1 MILNDVFP
9 AWMIGKGVFQLVGK
23 SVDFPWHVDE
33 TITDKGLDFDY
44 HGNHSGKKT
53 ASPLLEVLAE
63 NNVVSQDDVSV
74 LAEVI
79 KSEYLK
85 RWSKLWDTLTFQY
98 NPIENYA
105 MVEEGTDTTV
115 GEDSGETSN
124 TTTYGKTENHT
135 NTSNSTTSYGRTEER
150 TENATE
156 SAKNA
161 LYGFN
166 SADPTDDS
174 SRDVEGNTTANTEA
188 GGKDST
194 EGNDTDTMTSGGKD
208 ANSTTSKN
216 DSKSTLTHRLTRSG
230 NIGVTTS
237 QQMLQS
243 ERDVWKYEYFQDVFA
258 DVDKILVL
266 NIYEREGL

>member
-9 AWMIGKGVFQLVGK
+9 AWMLGKGVFELVGAT
-23 SVDFPWHVDE
+23 VEFPWHSDT
-33 TITDKGLDFDY
+33 TISDKGLDFDY
-44 HGNHSGKKT
+44 HGNHSGKKIV
-53 ASPLLEVLAE
+53 SPLLEVLAE

-79 KSEYLK
+79 KSEYLL
-85 RWSKLWDTLTFQY
+85 RWTKLWETLKFEY

-105 MVEEGTDTTV
+105 MIEEGTDVTV
-115 GEDSGETSN
+115 GEGRGET
-124 TTTYGKTENHT
+124 TA
-135 NTSNSTTSYGRTEER
+135 STTYGRTENRTTTNKSSTAYGR
-150 TENATE
+150 TEDNTESATE

-161 LYGFN
+161 LYGFD

-174 SRDVEGNTTANTEA
+174 SRDAETSSTSSVTT
-188 GGKDST
+188 GGKDVID
-194 EGNDTDTMTSGGKD
+194 GNGSDVMTTGGKD
-208 ANSTTSKN
+208 GNSSTSKN

-243 ERDVWKYEYFQDVFA
+243 EREVWKYEYFQDVFA
-258 DVDKILVL
+258 DLDKILVL
-266 NIYEREGL
+266 KMYEREGL

>member
-9 AWMIGKGVFQLVGK
+9 AWMLGKGVFELVGK
-23 SVDFPWHVDE
+23 LVEFPWHGDAN
-33 TITDKGLDFDY
+33 ITDKGLDFDY
-44 HGNHSGKKT
+44 HGNHSGRKT
-53 ASPLLEVLAE
+53 ASPLLQVLAD

-79 KSEYLK
+79 KSEYLM

-98 NPIENYA
+98 NPIENYS
-105 MVEEGTDTTV
+105 MIEEGTDTTV
-115 GEDSGETSN
+115 GEDSGTTSN
-124 TTTYGKTENHT
+124 TTKYGKTETRTNE
-135 NTSNSTTSYGRTEER
+135 NTSKTTYGRTEER
-150 TENATE
+150 EETATEN
-156 SAKNA
+156 AKNA
-161 LYGFN
+161 LYGFD

-174 SRDVEGNTTANTEA
+174 SRDVEGNTNTTTET
-188 GGKDST
+188 GGSDSVT
-194 EGNDTDTMTSGGKD
+194 GNGTDSMTTGGQD
-208 ANSTTSKN
+208 DNSTTSKN

-243 ERDVWKYEYFQDVFA
+243 EREVWKYQYFQDVFA